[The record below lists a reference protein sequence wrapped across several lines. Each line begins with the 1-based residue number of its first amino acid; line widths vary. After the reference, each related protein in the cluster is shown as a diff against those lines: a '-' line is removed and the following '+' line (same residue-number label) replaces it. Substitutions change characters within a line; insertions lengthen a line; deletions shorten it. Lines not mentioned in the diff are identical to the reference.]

1 MRLKSLYIKD
11 YKNIHEQT
19 FDFSSNDGYIAL
31 IGLNGSGKSNL
42 LEAVGLIF
50 DSILNGHR
58 ASFEYKIEY
67 ENDGKSYLRTRT
79 ESKIDGRNVEDD
91 DMVYPSSVIACY
103 SGEDLRLWHEVFED
117 YYMHYFKNAIDN
129 NIMTPRFMYI
139 NKYCWDIA
147 FISIFCSKNESVKQF
162 LKNCFN
168 IENLDDIEV
177 VFEFSKEKN
186 FKEHEALKWIKRIRK
201 ECLNRKGRAS
211 LTSFL
216 SYDMKLIPGQ
226 SKEFTI
232 FHYLYLLTQ
241 PKKNEN
247 NPIDKYITKIKI
259 ENKGVS
265 TSSFSEGHKKLI
277 LIECITKILGDERSF
292 LLLDEPDA
300 HVHIAL
306 KKEMLNTVFQFKGQ
320 TILTTHSPIVTN
332 EIYNKNKECL
342 LFLDN
347 GTYVEPNFV
356 NNLIK
361 LSAGELDFINGS
373 ILLSSKKILVT
384 EGPYDKRYLEKAID
398 VLKKSNSQYDKFD
411 QIVIISSGSADN
423 SETFYE
429 QVLKPQISRYD
440 KIVFLFDYDKA
451 GYDGCGKI
459 KGLKNSK
466 VETLFYQDNY
476 AELLSQEP
484 AGINKTIMVED
495 LFNPEAYKIKIE
507 KVKLDQKKTH
517 KDFRCFTEKMDSVIK
532 SYIKSKYFDFK
543 DEYYE
548 GFKPVLDKLLE
559 VFALT

>member
-1 MRLKSLYIKD
+1 MRLKSLYIKK

-259 ENKGVS
+259 EKKGVS

-411 QIVIISSGSADN
+411 QIVIISSGSAGN
-423 SETFYE
+423 SETFCE
-429 QVLKPQISRYD
+429 QVLMPQIDRYD
-440 KIVFLFDYDKA
+440 KIVFLFDYDEA
-451 GYDGCGKI
+451 GYIGCEKI
-459 KGLKNSK
+459 KKMKNSK
-466 VETLFYQDNY
+466 VGTLFYQEDY
-476 AELLSQEP
+476 TKLLSMKPSER
-484 AGINKTIMVED
+484 NKTIMVED
-495 LFNPEAYKIKIE
+495 LFNPDAYKSKIE
-507 KVKLDQKKTH
+507 EVKLDQKKTH

-532 SYIKSKYFDFK
+532 SYIESKYLDFK
-543 DEYYE
+543 DEYYQ

-559 VFALT
+559 IFALT

>member
-1 MRLKSLYIKD
+1 MNKL
-11 YKNIHEQT
+11 
-19 FDFSSNDGYIAL
+19 
-31 IGLNGSGKSNL
+31 
-42 LEAVGLIF
+42 LIF
-50 DSILNGHR
+50 SSILNGHR
-58 ASFEYKIEY
+58 APFEYKIEY
-67 ENDGKSYLRTRT
+67 EHEGKKYLQTP
-79 ESKIDGRNVEDD
+79 KKKVIDGEDVEND
-91 DMVYPSSVIACY
+91 DMIYPSSVIACY
-103 SGEDLRLWHEVFED
+103 SGEDLRLWHDVFED
-117 YYMHYFKNAIDN
+117 YYMHYFKNAIGDN
-129 NIMTPRFMYI
+129 IKTPRFMYI
-139 NKYCWDIA
+139 NKYCWEIA
-147 FISIFCSKNESVKQF
+147 FISLLSTGKESVKKF
-162 LKNCFN
+162 LNDCFN
-168 IENLDDIEV
+168 IDNLNNIEV
-177 VFEFSKEKN
+177 AFEFSKTSK

-201 ECLNRKGRAS
+201 ECLDENGKAS
-211 LTSFL
+211 LKSFL

-320 TILTTHSPIVTN
+320 TVLTTHSPIVAN
-332 EIYNKNKECL
+332 QIFSQNKDSL

-347 GTYVEPNFV
+347 GAYVEPDFIDR
-356 NNLIK
+356 LIK

-411 QIVIISSGSADN
+411 QIVIISSGGAGN

-429 QVLKPQISRYD
+429 QVLKSQINRYE
-440 KIVFLFDYDKA
+440 KIIFLFDYDDA
-451 GYDGCGKI
+451 GYAGCGKI

-466 VETLFYQDNY
+466 VETLFYQDDY
-476 AELLSQEP
+476 TKLLSQKPSER
-484 AGINKTIMVED
+484 NKTIMVED

-507 KVKLDQKKTH
+507 EVKLDQKKTH

-532 SYIKSKYFDFK
+532 SYIESKYFDFK